1 MGICSAV
8 AAGVSAVAGVFS
20 SVCSF
25 VGGAATSIGSVVG
38 GAVSTIG
45 TFVGKIGST
54 IGDKAIEIAKMAC
67 RTCDIVG
74 KINGVLKENERTED
88 LGERVLYAEDE
99 GIRPEN
105 YPKYDA
111 YLEEI
116 RNLELDPE
124 KTTKYKTWEKQLA
137 GGLVVD
143 KCISQINPN
152 LETCSLWIP
161 AALGK
166 IGDEKLKAWTEIAK
180 KNNIPLASVSK
191 FLMGD
196 AADMI
201 TPDVKQFQKA
211 NSDQG
216 RDVVLAAERVLNPNL
231 ERSDIYAK
239 IDSIRAEVEKGMR
252 EFEMMK

>member
-1 MGICSAV
+1 MGFWS
-8 AAGVSAVAGVFS
+8 GVCDFFSGVAGAVS

-25 VGGAATSIGSVVG
+25 VGGAVS
-38 GAVSTIG
+38 GAFSAIG

-54 IGDKAIEIAKMAC
+54 LGESVVGIAKMAS
-67 RTCDIVG
+67 RICDFVG
-74 KINGVLKENERTED
+74 RICGVLKENERTED